1 VAVSP
6 DELELWARL
15 RGQACREAHE
25 ALFFRYAPWS
35 RAVARDVY
43 RRVRLPQLDWS
54 DYTHNAS
61 IGLLEAIGRYDATR
75 GIDFPAYARP
85 RVRGAVF
92 NGLRV
97 FLDDSRGGGI
107 MERRRERVESLDAA
121 AAADDP
127 LGHLVELV
135 TGLAAGLMIESEGI
149 TDGTPSHTDPTAH
162 VERHQ
167 LQELARSSL
176 QVMNEQ
182 ERRVV
187 QLHYFQHL
195 PFVEIAALLGLTKGR
210 ISQVHKAA
218 MGKAAAYIA
227 GQGYRAHEL

>member
-1 VAVSP
+1 MAAAP
-6 DELELWARL
+6 DELELWERL
-15 RGQACREAHE
+15 RRDTCREARE

-35 RAVARDVY
+35 RSVARDVY
-43 RRVRLPQLDWS
+43 RRVRIPQLEWG
-54 DYTHNAS
+54 DYTHNATV
-61 IGLLEAIGRYDATR
+61 GLLEAMGRFDAGR
-75 GIDFPAYARP
+75 GIDFPAYAKP

-97 FLDDSRGGGI
+97 FLIEARRIEGY
-107 MERRRERVESLDAA
+107 ERRRERLESMDSEPV
-121 AAADDP
+121 DMDP

-135 TGLAAGLMIESEGI
+135 SGLATGLMLESEGLSESLAAG
-149 TDGTPSHTDPTAH
+149 TDAAVV

-167 LQELARSSL
+167 LQEIARDSL
-176 QVMNEQ
+176 QVLNEQ

-195 PFVEIAALLGLTKGR
+195 AFVDIATLLGLTKGR

-218 MGKAAAYIA
+218 IGKAAAHIA
-227 GQGYRAHEL
+227 RRDADSHAM